1 MSSTKSVPGISSP
14 AALEDLKFRGGP
26 NEDVSDFLGAIRRAP
41 VQQDRHMDN
50 EWMVAYTESCLRG
63 DAMEW
68 FDELGPAVATMDW
81 IPLRKA
87 FLHRFRTTPS
97 PPAAAAAAATKTVG
111 DAATKAAKRATA
123 AVATATKTAEAATE
137 QPRPPQPP
145 QQK

>member
-26 NEDVSDFLGAIRRAP
+26 NEDVSDFLGAIRRAA

-81 IPLRKA
+81 ISLRKA

-97 PPAAAAAAATKTVG
+97 PPAAAAATKTVG